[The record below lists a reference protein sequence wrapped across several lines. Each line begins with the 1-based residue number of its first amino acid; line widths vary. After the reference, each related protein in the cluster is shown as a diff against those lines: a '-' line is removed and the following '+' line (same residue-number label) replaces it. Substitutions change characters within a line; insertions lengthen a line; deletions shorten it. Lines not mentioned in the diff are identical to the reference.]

1 MAYDEHYSGSKK
13 AGSNSSISFV
23 KTGISDTLKE
33 VPKDELILALPFY
46 TRVFT
51 VNSSN
56 AVVSSKALG
65 MKAASDLVE
74 SWGTEKTWDEKKDQY
89 FASVENS
96 DGTKSEVWLEDA
108 RSLGLKLDEMK
119 ENKLAGAAFWKSGF
133 ETSDIWDTVT
143 PYIN

>member
-1 MAYDEHYSGSKK
+1 M
-13 AGSNSSISFV
+13 
-23 KTGISDTLKE
+23 
-33 VPKDELILALPFY
+33 
-46 TRVFT
+46 RR
-51 VNSSN
+51 
-56 AVVSSKALG
+56 
-65 MKAASDLVE
+65 
-74 SWGTEKTWDEKKDQY
+74 KDQY